1 MAVKAES
8 TGAIDAIWV
17 GDSILSKPRLECI
30 PLLGAIAAR
39 TSRVKLGVACMA
51 TIAQRNPVLLALQWA
66 SLDVLSNGRTW
77 LAACM
82 GYPASQHPM
91 AAKELEVM
99 GIASK
104 ERPGRLEEMIQ
115 ALRLLWSDEHASFH
129 GKYYSFDDVNLLP
142 KPAQR
147 PCPIYIAGTPR
158 PAQIG
163 ERGVERSLRRIAR
176 YADGWM
182 SNQIE
187 LAMFKDYQ
195 GRLREMVTEE
205 GRDPNAFK
213 TVLYYGVSVNRDREQ
228 AFREAKTFLDAY
240 YQKDFT
246 REGVEIWTACGP
258 VEHCVDCLR
267 GFIEAG
273 VDHVAIRPI
282 GDDLNQQFVMFLGRT
297 YSRAAGG
304 NRQGRLAPRTSRQED
319 GIYNRS
325 MKPLFSISR
334 IKRESMKS
342 SGFASR
348 ALGCAFSKVFNS
360 TPTPSAVGYGGISR
374 CSVTRS

>member
-1 MAVKAES
+1 MAEKKTTFGITLSNRALLTQGTKAKDLIDMSVKAEN
-8 TGAIDAIWV
+8 TGAIDAVWV

-30 PLLGAIAAR
+30 PLLGAIAAH

-66 SLDVLSNGRTW
+66 SLDVLSGGRTW

-99 GIASK
+99 GIKSK

-115 ALRLLWSDEHASFH
+115 ALRLLWSGEHASFH

-158 PAQIG
+158 PTQIG
-163 ERGVERSLRRIAR
+163 DGGVERSLRRIAR

-182 SNQIE
+182 TNQIE
-187 LAMFKDYQ
+187 LAMFQEYSGK
-195 GRLREMVTEE
+195 LREMLVQE
-205 GRDPNAFK
+205 GRDPGAFK
-213 TVLYYGVSVNRDREQ
+213 TVLYYGVSVNRDRDR

-246 REGVEIWTACGP
+246 RQGVEIWTACGP
-258 VEHCVDCLR
+258 VEHCVDCVR
-267 GFIEAG
+267 KFIEAG
-273 VDHVAIRPI
+273 VDHVTIRPI
-282 GDDLNQQFVMFLGRT
+282 GENLDAQFDIFLQEALPALRQV
-297 YSRAAGG
+297 AA
-304 NRQGRLAPRTSRQED
+304 
-319 GIYNRS
+319 
-325 MKPLFSISR
+325 
-334 IKRESMKS
+334 
-342 SGFASR
+342 
-348 ALGCAFSKVFNS
+348 
-360 TPTPSAVGYGGISR
+360 
-374 CSVTRS
+374 

>member
-1 MAVKAES
+1 MLAAMLKKNTTFGITLSNRAILTQGTNAKDLIDMAVQAED
-8 TGAIDAIWV
+8 TGAIDAVWV

-30 PLLGAIAAR
+30 PLLGVIASH

-66 SLDVLSNGRTW
+66 SLDVLSGGRTW

-99 GIASK
+99 GVKSK

-115 ALRLLWSDEHASFH
+115 TLRLLWSEEHANFH

-158 PAQIG
+158 PGQIG
-163 ERGVERSLRRIAR
+163 DGGVERSLRRIAR

-182 SNQIE
+182 TNQIE
-187 LAMFKDYQ
+187 LGMFREYAA
-195 GRLREMVTEE
+195 RLREMLVQE
-205 GRDPNAFK
+205 GRDPSAFK
-213 TVLYYGVSVNRDREQ
+213 MVLYYGVSVNSDRDRG
-228 AFREAKTFLDAY
+228 FGEAKTFLDAY

-246 REGVEIWTACGP
+246 RQGVEIWTACGP
-258 VEHCVDCLR
+258 VEHCVDCVS
-267 GFIEAG
+267 GFIDAG
-273 VDHVAIRPI
+273 VDHVTIRPI
-282 GDDLNQQFVMFLGRT
+282 GDNLDEQFKIFLREVLP
-297 YSRAAGG
+297 A
-304 NRQGRLAPRTSRQED
+304 L
-319 GIYNRS
+319 
-325 MKPLFSISR
+325 
-334 IKRESMKS
+334 KRV
-342 SGFASR
+342 SG
-348 ALGCAFSKVFNS
+348 
-360 TPTPSAVGYGGISR
+360 
-374 CSVTRS
+374 

>member
-1 MAVKAES
+1 MLQTQCTFGLTLSNRALVTRGTPASELIDMAARAENA
-8 TGAIDAIWV
+8 GAIDAVWV

-39 TSRVKLGVACMA
+39 TERVKLGVACMA

-66 SLDVLSNGRTW
+66 SLDALSSGRTW

-99 GIASK
+99 QVASR
-104 ERPGRLEEMIQ
+104 ERPKRLEEMIE

-142 KPAQR
+142 KPAQQ
-147 PCPIYIAGTPR
+147 PCPIYIAATPR

-163 ERGVERSLRRIAR
+163 AQGVERALRRMAR
-176 YADGWM
+176 LADGWM

-187 LAMFKDYQ
+187 LAMFQDYRK
-195 GRLREMVTEE
+195 RLKQMVEEE

-213 TVLYYGVSVNRDREQ
+213 TVLYYGVSVNRDRDA

-240 YQKDFT
+240 YQKDFS
-246 REGVEIWTACGP
+246 RAGVEIWTACGP

-267 GFIEAG
+267 GFIESG
-273 VDHVAIRPI
+273 VDHIAIRPI
-282 GDDLNQQFVMFLGRT
+282 GADLNRQFEIFLKELIPALQDV
-297 YSRAAGG
+297 AA
-304 NRQGRLAPRTSRQED
+304 
-319 GIYNRS
+319 
-325 MKPLFSISR
+325 
-334 IKRESMKS
+334 
-342 SGFASR
+342 
-348 ALGCAFSKVFNS
+348 
-360 TPTPSAVGYGGISR
+360 
-374 CSVTRS
+374 SV

>member
-1 MAVKAES
+1 MLAGMSKNKTTFGLTLSNRALVTKGTPAGALIDMAAQADK
-8 TGAIDAIWV
+8 TGATDAIWV

-39 TSRVKLGVACMA
+39 TERVKLGVACMA

-66 SLDVLSNGRTW
+66 SLDALSNGRTW

-99 GIASK
+99 QVASK
-104 ERPGRLEEMIQ
+104 ERPKRLEEMIE
-115 ALRLLWSDEHASFH
+115 ALRLLWSDEHATYH

-147 PCPIYIAGTPR
+147 PCPIYIAATPR
-158 PAQIG
+158 PSQIG
-163 ERGVERSLRRIAR
+163 EQGVERALRRMAR
-176 YADGWM
+176 LADGWM

-187 LAMFKDYQ
+187 LAMFQDYQ
-195 GRLREMVTEE
+195 KRLRQIVQEE

-213 TVLYYGVSVNRDREQ
+213 TVLYYGVSVNRDRDV

-240 YQKDFT
+240 YQKDFS

-258 VEHCVDCLR
+258 VEHCADCLR
-267 GFIEAG
+267 GFIQSG
-273 VDHVAIRPI
+273 VDHIAIRPI
-282 GDDLNQQFVMFLGRT
+282 GADLDRQFEIFLKEVIP
-297 YSRAAGG
+297 A
-304 NRQGRLAPRTSRQED
+304 LQE
-319 GIYNRS
+319 
-325 MKPLFSISR
+325 
-334 IKRESMKS
+334 
-342 SGFASR
+342 
-348 ALGCAFSKVFNS
+348 V
-360 TPTPSAVGYGGISR
+360 TPSV
-374 CSVTRS
+374 

>member
-1 MAVKAES
+1 MVPAMLEKKTSFGLTLSNRALVTQGMPPKELIDMAVQAEN
-8 TGAIDAIWV
+8 TGLIDAIWV

-30 PLLGAIAAR
+30 PLLGAVAAR

-51 TIAQRNPVLLALQWA
+51 TIAQRNPLLLALQWA
-66 SLDVLSNGRTW
+66 SLDVLSGGRTW

-99 GIASK
+99 GVASK
-104 ERPGRLEEMIQ
+104 ERPRRLEEMIQ
-115 ALRLLWSDEHASFH
+115 ALRILWSEEHASFH
-129 GKYYSFDDVNLLP
+129 GQYYSFDDVNLLP

-158 PAQIG
+158 PTQIG

-187 LAMFKDYQ
+187 LSMFQDYQ
-195 GRLREMVTEE
+195 GRLRDMLAEE
-205 GRDPNAFK
+205 GRDPKTFK
-213 TVLYYGVSVNRDREQ
+213 TVLYYGIAVNPERDL
-228 AFREAKTFLDAY
+228 AFREAKAFLDAY

-246 REGVEIWTACGP
+246 RQGVEIWTACGP
-258 VEHCVDCLR
+258 VEHCIDCVR

-273 VDHVAIRPI
+273 VDHVTIRPI
-282 GDDLNQQFVMFLGRT
+282 GADLDRQFQMFLEEVLPALH
-297 YSRAAGG
+297 SAASDP
-304 NRQGRLAPRTSRQED
+304 A
-319 GIYNRS
+319 
-325 MKPLFSISR
+325 
-334 IKRESMKS
+334 
-342 SGFASR
+342 
-348 ALGCAFSKVFNS
+348 
-360 TPTPSAVGYGGISR
+360 
-374 CSVTRS
+374 

>member
-1 MAVKAES
+1 MSARKTSFGLTLSNRALVTRGTQPKELIDMAVQVENS
-8 TGAIDAIWV
+8 GAIDAVWV

-30 PLLGAIAAR
+30 PLLGVIAAH

-66 SLDVLSNGRTW
+66 SLDVLSGGRTW

-91 AAKELEVM
+91 AGKELEVM
-99 GIASK
+99 GIESK
-104 ERPGRLEEMIQ
+104 ERPARLEEMIQ
-115 ALRLLWSDEHASFH
+115 ALRALWSDEHASFR

-142 KPAQR
+142 KPAQQ

-182 SNQIE
+182 TNQIE
-187 LAMFKDYQ
+187 VAMFREYL
-195 GRLREMVTEE
+195 GRLRELLVEE

-213 TVLYYGVSVNRDREQ
+213 TLLYYGTCVNPNREQ
-228 AFREAKTFLDAY
+228 AFREAKTFLNIY

-246 REGVEIWTACGP
+246 RQGVEIWTACGS
-258 VEHCVDCLR
+258 VEHCVDR
-267 GFIEAG
+267 VREFINAG
-273 VDHVAIRPI
+273 VDHVTIRPI
-282 GDDLNQQFVMFLGRT
+282 GDDLNEQF
-297 YSRAAGG
+297 
-304 NRQGRLAPRTSRQED
+304 RLYLEELLPA
-319 GIYNRS
+319 
-325 MKPLFSISR
+325 L
-334 IKRESMKS
+334 KS
-342 SGFASR
+342 
-348 ALGCAFSKVFNS
+348 
-360 TPTPSAVGYGGISR
+360 
-374 CSVTRS
+374 

>member
-1 MAVKAES
+1 MFAAVAEEKTTFGLTLSNRALITRGTPPGELIDMAVSAEA
-8 TGAIDAIWV
+8 TGAVDAIWV

-66 SLDVLSNGRTW
+66 SLDRLSGGRTW

-99 GIASK
+99 GVASK

-115 ALRLLWSDEHASFH
+115 ALRLLWSDDHASFH
-129 GKYYSFDDVNLLP
+129 GKYYSFADVDLLP
-142 KPAQR
+142 KPSQR

-158 PAQIG
+158 ATQIG

-187 LAMFKDYQ
+187 LAMFREYL
-195 GRLREMVTEE
+195 GRLREMLIEE
-205 GRDPNAFK
+205 GRDPALFK
-213 TVLYYGVSVNRDREQ
+213 TVLYYGVSVNDDRER
-228 AFREAKTFLDAY
+228 AFREAKAFLDAY

-246 REGVEIWTACGP
+246 RQGVEIWTACGP
-258 VEHCVDCLR
+258 VEHCVECLA

-282 GDDLNQQFVMFLGRT
+282 GEDLNAQFRT
-297 YSRAAGG
+297 YLDELLPSLHEAAG
-304 NRQGRLAPRTSRQED
+304 
-319 GIYNRS
+319 
-325 MKPLFSISR
+325 
-334 IKRESMKS
+334 
-342 SGFASR
+342 
-348 ALGCAFSKVFNS
+348 NS
-360 TPTPSAVGYGGISR
+360 E
-374 CSVTRS
+374 

>member
-1 MAVKAES
+1 MLPPMADRKTTFGLTLSNRALVMRETQPKDLIDMAMKAEQS
-8 TGAIDAIWV
+8 GLIDAIWV

-30 PLLGAIAAR
+30 PLLGAIAAQTAR
-39 TSRVKLGVACMA
+39 AKLGVACMA

-66 SLDVLSNGRTW
+66 SLDVLSSGRTW

-91 AAKELEVM
+91 AAKELDVM

-142 KPAQR
+142 KPVQR

-158 PAQIG
+158 AAQIG

-182 SNQIE
+182 TNQIE
-187 LAMFKDYQ
+187 LATFQDHRE
-195 GRLREMVTEE
+195 RLRKMLAEA
-205 GRDPNAFK
+205 GRDPNQFK
-213 TVLYYGVSVNRDREQ
+213 TLLYYGVSVNRDREQ
-228 AFREAKTFLDAY
+228 AFREAKTFLDGY

-258 VEHCVDCLR
+258 TEHCVDCVR
-267 GFIEAG
+267 RFIDAG

-282 GDDLNQQFVMFLGRT
+282 GADLNQQFEIFLEE
-297 YSRAAGG
+297 
-304 NRQGRLAPRTSRQED
+304 LLP
-319 GIYNRS
+319 
-325 MKPLFSISR
+325 
-334 IKRESMKS
+334 
-342 SGFASR
+342 
-348 ALGCAFSKVFNS
+348 ALNG
-360 TPTPSAVGYGGISR
+360 
-374 CSVTRS
+374 

>member
-1 MAVKAES
+1 MLAGMAGNKTTFGLTLSNRALVTRGTPPKELIEMAARAENS
-8 TGAIDAIWV
+8 GAIDAVWV

-30 PLLGAIAAR
+30 PLLGAIAAH

-51 TIAQRNPVLLALQWA
+51 NIAQRNPVLLALQWA
-66 SLDVLSNGRTW
+66 SLDVLSGGRTW

-99 GIASK
+99 GVASK

-142 KPAQR
+142 KPAQW

-163 ERGVERSLRRIAR
+163 ARGVERSLRRIAR

-182 SNQIE
+182 TNQIE
-187 LAMFKDYQ
+187 SAMFQDHL
-195 GRLREMVTEE
+195 GRLRELLVEE
-205 GRDPNAFK
+205 GRDLNRFK
-213 TVLYYGVSVNRDREQ
+213 TVLYYGVCVNRDREQ

-246 REGVEIWTACGP
+246 RQGVEIWTACGP
-258 VEHCVDCLR
+258 IEHCVECLR
-267 GFIEAG
+267 GFIDAG

-282 GDDLNQQFVMFLGRT
+282 GEDLKEQFRIYLEDLLPALRRVGGG
-297 YSRAAGG
+297 AA
-304 NRQGRLAPRTSRQED
+304 
-319 GIYNRS
+319 
-325 MKPLFSISR
+325 
-334 IKRESMKS
+334 
-342 SGFASR
+342 
-348 ALGCAFSKVFNS
+348 
-360 TPTPSAVGYGGISR
+360 
-374 CSVTRS
+374 

>member
-1 MAVKAES
+1 MFGVMAQKKTTFGLTLSNRALVTRGTPPEDLINMAAIGEAS
-8 TGAIDAIWV
+8 GAIDAIWV

-66 SLDVLSNGRTW
+66 SLDLLSGGRSW

-99 GIASK
+99 GVASK
-104 ERPGRLEEMIQ
+104 ERPGRMEEMLQ
-115 ALRLLWSDEHASFH
+115 ALRLLWSEEHASFH

-142 KPAQR
+142 KPIQR

-158 PAQIG
+158 AAQIG
-163 ERGVERSLRRIAR
+163 DGGVERALRRIAR

-187 LAMFKDYQ
+187 LSMFREHKA
-195 GRLREMVTEE
+195 RLRELLVEE
-205 GRDPNAFK
+205 GRNPEAFK
-213 TVLYYGVSVNRDREQ
+213 TVLYYGVCVNEDREQ
-228 AFREAKTFLDAY
+228 GFREAKAFLDAY

-246 REGVEIWTACGP
+246 RQGVEIWTACGP
-258 VEHCVDCLR
+258 VEHCVGCVKA
-267 GFIEAG
+267 FIDAG

-282 GDDLNQQFVMFLGRT
+282 GADLNAQFQT
-297 YSRAAGG
+297 YLKDLLPA
-304 NRQGRLAPRTSRQED
+304 LTSATE
-319 GIYNRS
+319 
-325 MKPLFSISR
+325 
-334 IKRESMKS
+334 
-342 SGFASR
+342 A
-348 ALGCAFSKVFNS
+348 
-360 TPTPSAVGYGGISR
+360 
-374 CSVTRS
+374 